1 MALNR
6 RGFTL
11 AEALLATA
19 ALGMISLVA
28 SALLLNT
35 IRFDKQARARAGIQA
50 DARVCIEGIT
60 RELAQARGHTIAIDR
75 YDASQPPYSRLTFS
89 QTDGRT
95 VSYFQRGPKLYRKVT
110 AGAAVSTVLVADGLR
125 QAAFSYPRSD
135 TSGLVAISVTFE
147 RSAGQA
153 AKSLEV
159 SLSHVRVQNP
169 DAF

>member
-1 MALNR
+1 MAMTQ

-11 AEALLATA
+11 AEAMIASA

-28 SALLLNT
+28 GTLLLNT
-35 IRFDKQARARAGIQA
+35 SRFNTQASARAAIQR
-50 DARVCIEGIT
+50 DARICVEGIS
-60 RELAQARGHTIAIDR
+60 RELAQARGHTIVVDR
-75 YDASQPPYSRLTFS
+75 YDAGQPPYSRLTFS

-95 VSYFQRGPKLYRKVT
+95 VSYYQRGRGLYRKMIV
-110 AGAAVSTVLVADGLR
+110 GASVSTVLVADGLR

-135 TSGLVAISVTFE
+135 NAGLVAISVAFE
-147 RSAGQA
+147 RANASSTKA
-153 AKSLEV
+153 LEL